1 VELPR
6 SSGQHRIVP
15 ADSTH
20 EGSPTVTVP
29 PALPQLWM
37 SSRRCS
43 ASRVVHVR
51 SRSKCLAQLGA
62 VRCTCRA
69 IAQTKPTNSR
79 AIAAAG
85 KRSCWKAKPNIAGS
99 YAGRVF
105 TGLDWYIRDRLWR
118 WMRKKRPRAG
128 ARDILGAFLPS
139 TRRADS
145 TALARWPGRAAHARL
160 DPGLPVPSCMDEDA
174 GLRLVFWRAGCVT
187 KGACP
192 VRKEATGN
200 RPLRSGAALVAYFT
214 RRVLLPAALCVLGA
228 AR

>member
-1 VELPR
+1 MTDGFEFLGFHVTMHWDKRYGYGPRVEIPKARAVDLR
-6 SSGQHRIVP
+6 RRIK
-15 ADSTH
+15 
-20 EGSPTVTVP
+20 
-29 PALPQLWM
+29 QLTTRNTIQV
-37 SSRRCS
+37 S
-43 ASRVVHVR
+43 
-51 SRSKCLAQLGA
+51 LGEKLQEINLILRGWA
-62 VRCTCRA
+62 NYYRYCA
-69 IAQTKPTNSR
+69 
-79 AIAAAG
+79 
-85 KRSCWKAKPNIAGS
+85 

-187 KGACP
+187 KGARP
-192 VRKEATGN
+192 VREEATRN
-200 RPLRSGAALVAYFT
+200 RPLRGGAALVAYFT
-214 RRVLLPAALCVLGA
+214 
-228 AR
+228 